1 MTRNRS
7 RRPQYYAE
15 DQGYRDE
22 AERPAHGGYTS
33 RMDYLYN
40 NEQQDPQD
48 YYQYGRSDPM
58 QSLHDEGTL
67 EYSGFSSQYPRSTW
81 EDFPDQYGRPISPD
95 SRRAKT
101 GTRERDD
108 ADLRRYKREPSAPPP
123 AGQSEGENWREAA
136 ERFGLKETLGVLND
150 VMKGRMHRHEM
161 NAYAALRLLAA
172 CRGYE
177 ISDEMASEQL
187 EDMVDQLIEEEAR
200 RKGRMGEG
208 GYGRRREGYDG
219 HYGWYQN

>member
-1 MTRNRS
+1 MARNTS
-7 RRPQYYAE
+7 RRPQHYPGH
-15 DQGYRDE
+15 QWYRKAADG
-22 AERPAHGGYTS
+22 PAHGGSTS
-33 RMDYLYN
+33 RMDYQYD
-40 NEQQDPQD
+40 NEQQDHPD
-48 YYQYGRSDPM
+48 YYQYERGDPM
-58 QSLHDEGTL
+58 ESLRGEATL

-81 EDFPDQYGRPISPD
+81 EDFPDHHGRPISPD
-95 SRRAKT
+95 SRNAKY
-101 GTRERDD
+101 GTRECDD

-123 AGQSEGENWREAA
+123 LGQFEGENWREAA

-187 EDMVDQLIEEEAR
+187 EDMVDQLVEEAAR
-200 RKGRMGEG
+200 RNGMMGGGR
-208 GYGRRREGYDG
+208 YGRAREGYG
-219 HYGWYQN
+219 GWYQN